1 MGRRSRPRCLTG
13 TPLFRGNALLIGQGT
28 LYLCS
33 VPFSVTIGGH
43 LGSIYEFW
51 GQMKHELF
59 LIAPGQGT
67 AEDFRT
73 ALNSALEIASIS
85 ALLLKQGERS
95 DDAYGQFVM
104 ATAPLAQKKGA
115 AVLLDNRPDLVR
127 GLGAD
132 GVHMTGGIKAVREAL
147 DALKPDFIVGTG
159 DIGSRHE
166 AMLRGELEIDYLMF
180 GDRQVPEWTGAD
192 MANWWA
198 ETFEVASV
206 YLAENVDDPALAN
219 LQSEFLGL
227 PDAIWSDPAALAR
240 LTEAGK

>member
-1 MGRRSRPRCLTG
+1 
-13 TPLFRGNALLIGQGT
+13 
-28 LYLCS
+28 
-33 VPFSVTIGGH
+33 
-43 LGSIYEFW
+43 
-51 GQMKHELF
+51 MKHELF

-67 AEDFRT
+67 ADDFRP
-73 ALNSALEIASIS
+73 ALNSALEIVSIS

-95 DDAYGQFVM
+95 EEAYAQFVE
-104 ATAPLAQKKGA
+104 AIAPLAQQKGV
-115 AVLLDNRPDLVR
+115 AVLLDNRPELVR
-127 GLGAD
+127 ALGVD

-159 DIGSRHE
+159 DIGARHE

-192 MANWWA
+192 LANWWA

-206 YLAENVDDPALAN
+206 YLAENVDDPAIAN

-227 PDAIWSDPAALAR
+227 PETMWSDTEALAR
-240 LTEAGK
+240 LAEAGK